1 MRTAVVGHL
10 EWIEFGHLERV
21 PKAGDIAHAT
31 DAWEQPA
38 GGGAVAAV
46 QLARLSGDC
55 TFFTALGDDP
65 RGEWS
70 RRELEHLGVRVEAAI
85 RDQPTRRGVVF
96 LDGTG
101 ERTIVTLGERLE
113 PRAGD
118 DLPWSELDDVD
129 AVFVTAGD
137 AGAIRHA
144 RRART
149 LVATSRISGLLA
161 EAGVHLDA
169 VIGSGSDPAEAFD
182 PATLVERP
190 DLVVRT
196 AGSRGGRYE
205 TSGGAGGTYDPVR
218 PPGPIVD
225 TYGAGDSFMAG
236 LTFALGSGLEIGA
249 ALALAAR
256 CGAWVGAGG
265 GPYGNQLS
273 AKDIRGGRGWR
284 CCDRRVRARRPHQA
298 TSTKPSAPRR
308 GADAPPATKTRPS
321 ASTRSRWRPEA
332 SGSAVNHRPGAIV
345 PSSPPVSGSTDA
357 TRLVSPKGPQ
367 HVSPIST
374 PPVGAW

>member
-1 MRTAVVGHL
+1 MRTAVVGHV

-21 PKAGDIAHAT
+21 PEAGDIAHAT
-31 DAWEQPA
+31 DAWEEPA

-70 RRELEHLGVRVEAAI
+70 RRELERLGVRVEAAI
-85 RDQPTRRGVVF
+85 RDEPTRRGVVF
-96 LDGTG
+96 LDAEG
-101 ERTIVTLGERLE
+101 ERTIVTLGDRLE
-113 PRAGD
+113 PRATD
-118 DLPWSELDDVD
+118 DLPWSELDQVE

-149 LVATSRISGLLA
+149 LVATSRIPGLLA
-161 EAGVHLDA
+161 KAGVRLDA

-182 PATLVERP
+182 PASLGERP

-196 AGSRGGRYE
+196 SGSRGGWYE
-205 TSGGAGGTYDPVR
+205 TADGASGTYEPVQ

-256 CGAWVGAGG
+256 CGAWVVAGR
-265 GPYGNQLS
+265 GPYGNQLAAFDLS
-273 AKDIRGGRGWR
+273 A
-284 CCDRRVRARRPHQA
+284 
-298 TSTKPSAPRR
+298 
-308 GADAPPATKTRPS
+308 
-321 ASTRSRWRPEA
+321 
-332 SGSAVNHRPGAIV
+332 
-345 PSSPPVSGSTDA
+345 
-357 TRLVSPKGPQ
+357 
-367 HVSPIST
+367 
-374 PPVGAW
+374 